1 MNSGRSTEDESFAT
15 DVVDHRL
22 FFEFIDLPTQPA
34 HMHVHKIASRNEL
47 VIPNFLKQHCARQQL
62 ILPAHHV
69 FEQAK
74 FTRQEVDRALTPF
87 GGTRQQIELERTDAQ
102 QGIAVLRRPPQ
113 QGFQPR
119 DRLPTRS
126 LKIKFSFLNV
136 NLMVATAL
144 PPMCRWTVSVN

>member
-1 MNSGRSTEDESFAT
+1 MQIANAPEISSVQRKPVVRTNSGRSTEHESFAT

-113 QGFQPR
+113 QGFSR
-119 DRLPTRS
+119 AISSTIANGLVR
-126 LKIKFSFLNV
+126 
-136 NLMVATAL
+136 
-144 PPMCRWTVSVN
+144 